1 MLTYLDCL
9 GMCDF
14 SQDEINAI
22 AHHEHISGMQAIA
35 LAEGLIHRRDGAVK
49 LEQLLLDELA
59 EAIREGD
66 DRRALSMELLL
77 QRFRHQH
84 AASQRKNHS

>member
-14 SQDEINAI
+14 SQEEINAI

-35 LAEGLIHRRDGAVK
+35 LAERLIHRRDGAVK
-49 LEQLLLDELA
+49 LERLLLDELA

-66 DRRALSMELLL
+66 DQRALSMELLL

-84 AASQRKNHS
+84 ASAERKHNA